1 MGAGFL
7 AVNSSSNFERLCAL
21 NVKGW
26 QILSLVINKESTES
40 FASTW
45 PDIVKK
51 AGMQLI
57 PLKMGSSTFTR

>member
-1 MGAGFL
+1 MF
-7 AVNSSSNFERLCAL
+7 R
-21 NVKGW
+21 GW
-26 QILSLVINKESTES
+26 QILSLVINKESTEG